1 MIPNRENGARDERF
15 LTMHSG
21 RRISDVT
28 PMRDLVLVVV
38 IENVD
43 RRPRIESASIIEY
56 DRFPM
61 KQSNADDNAMIHDV
75 LVPRVLSQQSAY
87 DVAPVILHTRA
98 MSMKV
103 YADMAPMAVVMI
115 VAGMSALGAFPNAA
129 MPGRH
134 EYLYRGRT
142 NNVSSNK
149 KEGCC
154 DGERISTFFFSPMAR
169 VGDNYYLNGKQ
180 RGRDENNKT
189 NNNSN
194 APAGKLNTPAPM
206 MLFTRLKTSSGMVAV
221 PSVDTASPPP
231 PPPPPPDIPNAVIDH
246 GEAAVPRR

>member
-1 MIPNRENGARDERF
+1 MPMIPNNENGARDERF

-56 DRFPM
+56 DKFPM

-129 MPGRH
+129 MPGHTHTHTHTHVINRGGRMM
-134 EYLYRGRT
+134 YYRM
-142 NNVSSNK
+142 
-149 KEGCC
+149 KEGC
-154 DGERISTFFFSPMAR
+154 DENEFRIFSPM
-169 VGDNYYLNGKQ
+169 
-180 RGRDENNKT
+180 T
-189 NNNSN
+189 NEE
-194 APAGKLNTPAPM
+194 GQ
-206 MLFTRLKTSSGMVAV
+206 
-221 PSVDTASPPP
+221 
-231 PPPPPPDIPNAVIDH
+231 
-246 GEAAVPRR
+246 